1 MAYMSQEKKA
11 DILNKMK
18 VALKGTGL
26 KFSLGVRHDSTLVM
40 KIQQGPVDF
49 IANYNET
56 VSQAHRFGQRVQ
68 VQPAANHLD
77 VNKYYYQEQFT
88 GRALEVLRT
97 IMPILMDGNWDTSEI
112 QTDYFNVGWYILLAI
127 GTWDKPYVL
136 TTPPAPAESLATARH
151 MVQACE
157 SQLQALEG
165 SAS

>member
-77 VNKYYYQEQFT
+77 VNAYYYKEQFT
-88 GRALEVLRT
+88 GSALEVLHT
-97 IMPILMDGNWDTSEI
+97 IIPILMDGNWDQSDS
-112 QTDYFNVGWYILLAI
+112 QSDYFNVGWYIELAI
-127 GTWDKPYVL
+127 GTWEKPYVL
-136 TTPPAPAESLATARH
+136 TTAPVESLATARR
-151 MVQACE
+151 MVHACE
-157 SQLQALEG
+157 AQLSALEA
-165 SAS
+165 AS